1 MNFRVKDIIVIVLDE
16 GDNAMDLR
24 EALEE
29 LVRRLR
35 NTSIPFGRDE
45 HTFEYAQAYEEA
57 SETAA
62 DQIEAILREAE

>member
-1 MNFRVKDIIVIVLDE
+1 
-16 GDNAMDLR
+16 MDLR